1 MADVHGTCDPK
12 FAELRG
18 ILSESL
24 HRGDDVG
31 ASISVVLDGHPVVDL
46 WGGWVDEAHSA
57 PWTARTITN
66 VWSTTKTMVA
76 LSALLL
82 VERGQLDPFAPV
94 ARYWPEFAANG
105 KEAIELRHLLSHTSG
120 VSAWAQPVTYDDV
133 YDWERST
140 AMLAAQEPWWAP
152 GDGSGYHAL
161 NYGHLVG
168 EVIRRVDG
176 RGLKQFVAE
185 ELAGPFDA
193 DFQIGV
199 RDDDLGRVSD
209 VIPPPPLPFDPDAL
223 DTMDEEFRN
232 AIPVRTLTGPLIDAA
247 TANSPGWRRADIGG
261 ANGHSNARGV
271 ARIQSVIGNDGVL
284 DGRTI
289 LSSDTLNLIWNEQ
302 ARGPDRVLILPL
314 RFGIGYGLPEPTTLP
329 YIPEGDICFWGGYG
343 GSMIVMDRGR
353 RMTVAYMMNKME
365 PGIIGGLRSAAI
377 LDACSRAVA

>member
-18 ILSESL
+18 ILTESL
-24 HRGDDVG
+24 DRGDDVG
-31 ASISVVLDGHPVVDL
+31 ASVAVVLDGDPVVDL

-57 PWTARTITN
+57 PWAARTITN

-82 VERGQLDPFAPV
+82 VERGQIDPFAPV

-105 KEAIELRHLLSHTSG
+105 KETIEVRHLLSHTSG
-120 VSAWAQPVTYDDV
+120 VSAWAQPVTYDDL

-161 NYGHLVG
+161 NYGHLIG

-209 VIPPPPLPFDPDAL
+209 VIPPPPLPFDPDTL
-223 DTMDEEFRN
+223 ESMDEEFRN

-247 TANSPGWRRADIGG
+247 TANSPGWRGADIGG

-271 ARIQSVIGNDGVL
+271 ARIQSVIGNDGAL
-284 DGRTI
+284 DGRRI
-289 LSSDTLNLIWNEQ
+289 LSRDTLDLIWNEQ
-302 ARGPDRVLILPL
+302 SRGPDRVLILPL
-314 RFGIGYGLPEPTTLP
+314 RFGIGYGLPEPSTLP
-329 YIPEGDICFWGGYG
+329 YVPEGDVCFWGGYG

-377 LDACSRAVA
+377 LDACFRAVA

>member
-1 MADVHGTCDPK
+1 VHGVCDETFK
-12 FAELRG
+12 EVR
-18 ILSESL
+18 
-24 HRGDDVG
+24 DVLVANLDAGEDLG
-31 ASISVVLDGHPVVDL
+31 ASVAITIDGAPVVDM
-46 WGGWVDEAHSA
+46 WGGWRDADRTQ
-57 PWTARTITN
+57 PWEQDTIVN
-66 VWSTTKTMVA
+66 VWSTTKTMTN
-76 LSALLL
+76 LSALVLADHG
-82 VERGQLDPFAPV
+82 ELDVHRRV
-94 ARYWPEFAANG
+94 ADYWPEFAANG
-105 KEAIELRHLLSHTSG
+105 KEAVEIRHLMSHTSG
-120 VSAWAQPVTYDDV
+120 VSAWAQPVTYDDL

-161 NYGHLVG
+161 NYGHLIG

-199 RDDDLGRVSD
+199 RSDDLGRVSD
-209 VIPPPPLPFDPDAL
+209 VIPPPPLPFDPATL
-223 DTMDEEFRN
+223 ASMDEEFRN

-247 TANSPGWRRADIGG
+247 TANSPGWRGADIGG

-284 DGRTI
+284 DGRKI
-289 LSSDTLNLIWNEQ
+289 LSSDTLDLIWNEQ
-302 ARGPDRVLILPL
+302 SRGPDRVLILPL

-329 YIPEGDICFWGGYG
+329 YVPEGDVCFWGGYG

-377 LDACSRAVA
+377 LDACFRAVA